1 MHHINE
7 LIAKM
12 YLSEILLLMKIS
24 SDFLMWIIGALIIV
38 AAGLI
43 LLWQRREQKHL
54 QEELN
59 LLETM
64 NKQNVEYDLVLKAM
78 KLATWKLDVLSYT
91 VTFDSDYRDSN
102 SYSPASGTDVD
113 DVFNHLVPEDA
124 ERTQHSLQQ
133 LIEGAIDEIH
143 EEYRMKLPHS
153 DIVYWGETYAMIG
166 KRDDDGQPLE
176 IIGTSRRID
185 EQKRIEEELTSA
197 RNKAEES
204 DRLKSAFLANM
215 SHEIRTPLNAIVGF
229 SDILPMVEN
238 KEERV
243 QLISLIQENNHKLLR
258 MINDIVNI
266 SKLEAGA
273 QPLHKDVFDLNMLL
287 KEKAEQFRSTNTNA
301 DIDIIALVSE
311 KPKQIVSDR
320 TRISEVLEQYML
332 NAIKFTE
339 KGSITLGYDQMPGD
353 YTRIWVRDTGKGI
366 PTDKQDK
373 IFNHFV
379 KLDEFIPG
387 TGLGLPICRS
397 IAKSMDAHIGVDSQ
411 EGSGST
417 FWIELKNK

>member
-133 LIEGAIDEIH
+133 LIEGTIDEIH

-243 QLISLIQENNHKLLR
+243 QLISLIQEDEFMIIVSGCTRDEFGEKL
-258 MINDIVNI
+258 V
-266 SKLEAGA
+266 
-273 QPLHKDVFDLNMLL
+273 LL

-320 TRISEVLEQYML
+320 TRISEVLDQYMH